1 MNKYLR
7 LKAPAILLMIGFLL
21 TLQSAQAG
29 IFSDIQLWFKE
40 RVEIRQHSKAITS
53 EVKELYRERETIKNF
68 AMGASTLVESYKSIA
83 NKKAKAN
90 IPELVKI
97 ARAIT
102 NVVNGYKRLAPKASA
117 MYKRAQPSMK
127 YFAELADETT
137 TIQAAKKRITVK
149 NFSNNRLNK
158 LAGAHGWGKV
168 FSSIKEN
175 PLNIF
180 RWGRLKDEYYM
191 GKAEAKLPLK
201 CAQIAFDATAYFAA
215 ARVSVQEL
223 LGIQKEIEG
232 IMGGNLEAILN
243 IGNTVESIKS
253 SGNTIEAIGD
263 LAEDGTQLLNQRFI
277 ELVKVQQ
284 EYVKTANSYKQKYG
298 KDEQNNNDG
307 RITTTGSPT
316 GSYEPQAS
324 ERPVTTTGGIING
337 VESVNLQQAME
348 IYQQAYSNYIEI
360 SQNQNAD
367 RAEVQQ
373 AINDL
378 QRAKQMVKQVKA
390 QTR

>member
-1 MNKYLR
+1 M
-7 LKAPAILLMIGFLL
+7 LLLSFLL

-29 IFSDIQLWFKE
+29 VFSDIQLWFKE

-53 EVKELYRERETIKNF
+53 EVKQLYRERNTIKEF
-68 AMGASTLVESYKSIA
+68 AQGASTLVQSYRSIA

-90 IPELVKI
+90 IPELINI
-97 ARAIT
+97 ARSIT
-102 NVVNGYKRLAPKASA
+102 QVVNGYQRLAPKAAA

-137 TIQAAKKRITVK
+137 TIQAAKKRIRVK
-149 NFSNNRLNK
+149 SFSNNRLNK

-175 PLNIF
+175 PLNLF
-180 RWGRLKDEYYM
+180 RWGRLKDEYEM
-191 GKAEAKLPLK
+191 GKVEAKLPLK

-215 ARVSVQEL
+215 ARESVNEL
-223 LGIQKEIEG
+223 LGIQQEIEG
-232 IMGGNLEAILN
+232 IMGGDLEAILN

-263 LAEDGTQLLNQRFI
+263 LAEDGTQLLSQRFT

-284 EYVKTANSYKQKYG
+284 EYVKTANSYNNKYREDKQS
-298 KDEQNNNDG
+298 DSSG
-307 RITTTGSPT
+307 RVATTGRSN
-316 GSYEPQAS
+316 SAYEPQAS
-324 ERPVTTTGGIING
+324 ERPVTTTGGITGIET
-337 VESVNLQQAME
+337 VSLQKAME
-348 IYQQAYSNYIEI
+348 MYQEAYTNYIEL

-367 RAEVQQ
+367 NTELQQ

-378 QRAKQMVKQVKA
+378 QRAKNLVNQIKSQ
-390 QTR
+390 R